1 MNRFKSK
8 YKLPPK
14 MKTQPIDPR
23 VSYYE
28 VKLQELSSEPSQK
41 YKVQQSTSLT
51 HEGFVRQRK
60 TISDYNKLPTPLP
73 KIQTV
78 RKYNEEY
85 RSIFSQR
92 NLTRLVGGLQQLL

>member
-14 MKTQPIDPR
+14 LKTQTIDPR

-41 YKVQQSTSLT
+41 QKVQQSTSLT

-73 KIQTV
+73 KIQTA

-85 RSIFSQR
+85 RNIFSQR